1 MCLYDFCII
10 SALISLD
17 SFRHDVPAY
26 LLYISLFSPF
36 FFPSVDEVS
45 LCTLDWPGAHYVV
58 EAGLELIEIDSAS
71 ASSVLKFKVCV
82 AIPSY
87 RVLF

>member
-1 MCLYDFCII
+1 MHIFYIFLYF
-10 SALISLD
+10 
-17 SFRHDVPAY
+17 
-26 LLYISLFSPF
+26 LLF

-87 RVLF
+87 RVFFLTSPSVFWFFTY

>member
-10 SALISLD
+10 AALISLD

-26 LLYISLFSPF
+26 LLYFFIFSF

-58 EAGLELIEIDSAS
+58 EADLELIEIDSAS

-82 AIPSY
+82 TIPSY